1 VCNPSW
7 VGSCP
12 LQYTIDIKNTVWVL
26 TCGCPDGMVL
36 WHPYYQDMREL
47 TPGQCSWYP
56 YYYILFLLCNFSLNP
71 SRFPDE

>member
-36 WHPYYQDMREL
+36 WHSDYQDMRKL
-47 TPGQCSWYP
+47 TPGQYSQYP
-56 YYYILFLLCNFSLNP
+56 
-71 SRFPDE
+71 